1 MMRAGVDPSRRLTAR
16 AVLEHPWL
24 AQVDAPTKLAAHTTR
39 GVLGWLSDAVSVG
52 MCCGRVHR
60 VLHASISCPP

>member
-39 GVLGWLSDAVSVG
+39 GVLGWLSDAVSSLMRDVCQ
-52 MCCGRVHR
+52 CCSVADGI
-60 VLHASISCPP
+60 HAAS